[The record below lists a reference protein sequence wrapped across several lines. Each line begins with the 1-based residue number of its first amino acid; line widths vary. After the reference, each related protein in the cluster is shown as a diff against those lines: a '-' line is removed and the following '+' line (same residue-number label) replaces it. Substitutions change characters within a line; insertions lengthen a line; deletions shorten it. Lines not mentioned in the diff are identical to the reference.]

1 MTQSNISN
9 KIDKGIESS
18 SKVGSAWAGE
28 GGVGGVLCLWY
39 PPVAKCNDIALS
51 GHTADVDG
59 ITWINQTVLLL
70 FRDWTSKPTIGCSP

>member
-28 GGVGGVLCLWY
+28 GGVGGQRGDRMF
-39 PPVAKCNDIALS
+39 PK
-51 GHTADVDG
+51 
-59 ITWINQTVLLL
+59 
-70 FRDWTSKPTIGCSP
+70 